1 MVCFSINAESYQ
13 TSSIMS
19 DSFIIR
25 FERSG
30 GFTGIGIDK
39 TIDSLQ
45 LKKEETEMLLKMINR
60 SDFFRLPS
68 GKTINPHPDQFNYK
82 ISIQTADKE
91 HILEFSQTSIP
102 ESLKDLIR
110 YLIEK
115 TRVKR

>member
-1 MVCFSINAESYQ
+1 
-13 TSSIMS
+13 MS

-30 GFTGIGIDK
+30 GFTGIDINK

-45 LKKEETEMLLKMINR
+45 LKKEETEMLRMIIDH
-60 SDFFRLPS
+60 SDFFTLPAIIAM
-68 GKTINPHPDQFNYK
+68 KPHPDRFTYK
-82 ISIQTADKE
+82 ITVETEGKRHTVQ
-91 HILEFSQTSIP
+91 FSQTSVP

-115 TRVKR
+115 TRLKK